1 MKERIEKAVKE
12 VLGTD
17 APFVVERP
25 RALSHGDY
33 STNAALVGKVDPHE
47 ISSKLR
53 SLLGS
58 NEVEKIE
65 VAGKFINFYLS
76 REALI
81 PAEQKI
87 LQPYAGKTIM
97 VEYTDPNPFKEFHIG
112 HLVGNVIGESLSR
125 LFEATGAV
133 VSRANYQG
141 DVGVHV
147 AKAIWGKTQKP
158 ELTWGEAYVYGDGQ
172 YDAHKEE
179 IDTLNK
185 TIYEKNDAVVN
196 KLYDEGRAES
206 LKHFEEIYK
215 VLGTKF
221 VYYFFESETGPKGM
235 EIVRKHPEV
244 FEDSEG
250 AVVFKGEKYG
260 LHTRVFINSKGLP
273 TYEAKEL
280 GLAEAKQEKGQFD
293 ISLTITAHEISEYFK
308 VVRKAAEFV
317 FPDLAGRMLA
327 RFHGFLRLTTGKM
340 SSRKGNVIT
349 GESLLRDLTEEA
361 RGRQDVAV
369 GAIKYVLLKSGVA
382 KDIIF
387 DPEQSLSLE
396 GDSGPYLQYA
406 LVRTRALLRKA
417 KEAGVKTWSSDDQV
431 LDMPAEASVLE
442 RVLVHYSEV
451 VERAAKELEPHYLTT
466 YLTELASAFNSWY
479 ASGKVIGGPHQNYG
493 VFLTTAV
500 ERTLAEGL
508 GLLGIPTPEEM

>member
-1 MKERIEKAVKE
+1 MIKDKILKDLQKAVEGLGYKSTEESVVRLMEAAGYE
-12 VLGTD
+12 V
-17 APFVVERP
+17 V
-25 RALSHGDY
+25 
-33 STNAALVGKVDPHE
+33 
-47 ISSKLR
+47 
-53 SLLGS
+53 
-58 NEVEKIE
+58 
-65 VAGKFINFYLS
+65 
-76 REALI
+76 
-81 PAEQKI
+81 
-87 LQPYAGKTIM
+87 
-97 VEYTDPNPFKEFHIG
+97 
-112 HLVGNVIGESLSR
+112 
-125 LFEATGAV
+125 
-133 VSRANYQG
+133 RANYEG
-141 DVGVHV
+141 DVGMHI
-147 AKAIWGKTQKP
+147 AKAIYALLHLDSFNEEVKKIEGVWARVELLGKAYAAGSKAFEEDEEAQKAIKDINF
-158 ELTWGEAYVYGDGQ
+158 LVYASAQRFAAEKGAEPSSTDYLKFVTGR
-172 YDAHKEE
+172 KGE
-179 IDTLNK
+179 IDEVFNLWKETRQWSLDYFE
-185 TIYEKNDAVVN
+185 TIYKRVYTH
-196 KLYDEGRAES
+196 YDR
-206 LKHFEEIYK
+206 
-215 VLGTKF
+215 
-221 VYYFFESETGPKGM
+221 YYFESECLAGVD
-235 EIVRKHPEV
+235 IAREV
-244 FEDSEG
+244 VKEGILEESEG
-250 AVVFKGEKYG
+250 AVIFKGEKYG
-260 LHTRVFINSKGLP
+260 LDTRVFVNSLGLP

-308 VVRKAAEFV
+308 VVRKAAELV

-442 RVLVHYSEV
+442 RVLVHSSGV
-451 VERAAKELEPHYLTT
+451 VERAAKELEPHYLTP

-500 ERTLAEGL
+500 ERTLSQGL

>member
-158 ELTWGEAYVYGDGQ
+158 ELTWGEAYVYGDG
-172 YDAHKEE
+172 
-179 IDTLNK
+179 
-185 TIYEKNDAVVN
+185 
-196 KLYDEGRAES
+196 
-206 LKHFEEIYK
+206 
-215 VLGTKF
+215 
-221 VYYFFESETGPKGM
+221 
-235 EIVRKHPEV
+235 
-244 FEDSEG
+244 
-250 AVVFKGEKYG
+250 
-260 LHTRVFINSKGLP
+260 
-273 TYEAKEL
+273 
-280 GLAEAKQEKGQFD
+280 
-293 ISLTITAHEISEYFK
+293 
-308 VVRKAAEFV
+308 
-317 FPDLAGRMLA
+317 
-327 RFHGFLRLTTGKM
+327 
-340 SSRKGNVIT
+340 
-349 GESLLRDLTEEA
+349 
-361 RGRQDVAV
+361 
-369 GAIKYVLLKSGVA
+369 
-382 KDIIF
+382 
-387 DPEQSLSLE
+387 
-396 GDSGPYLQYA
+396 
-406 LVRTRALLRKA
+406 
-417 KEAGVKTWSSDDQV
+417 
-431 LDMPAEASVLE
+431 
-442 RVLVHYSEV
+442 
-451 VERAAKELEPHYLTT
+451 
-466 YLTELASAFNSWY
+466 
-479 ASGKVIGGPHQNYG
+479 
-493 VFLTTAV
+493 
-500 ERTLAEGL
+500 
-508 GLLGIPTPEEM
+508 